1 MTWLEAFLLTVVIEL
16 PLVTGL
22 APRRARRRV
31 PLDVFAINLCT
42 HPLAW
47 LAVVHLG
54 VSWWLVESAV
64 LLAELALYRAVTGLT
79 WPRAALVASVAN
91 GVTAGVAWFLYG

>member
-22 APRRARRRV
+22 APRRRV

-64 LLAELALYRAVTGLT
+64 LLAELALYRAVTRLT
-79 WPRAALVASVAN
+79 WPRAALVTSVAN
-91 GVTAGVAWFLYG
+91 GVTAGVAWLLYG